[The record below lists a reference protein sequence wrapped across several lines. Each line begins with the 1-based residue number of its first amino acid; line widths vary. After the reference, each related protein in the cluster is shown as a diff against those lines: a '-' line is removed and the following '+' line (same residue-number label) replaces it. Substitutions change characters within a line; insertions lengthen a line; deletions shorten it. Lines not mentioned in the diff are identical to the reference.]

1 MAIPIT
7 GSIKQHW
14 FGLSVVVAAY
24 ALSLFHRFAPASVAL
39 DLATTFHTSAASL
52 GVLAAT
58 YFYVYTLIQI
68 PTGVMVDTL
77 GPRCV
82 LVGGCIIA
90 GIGSVMFGLADGIP
104 AAFAGRMLVGL
115 GVSVTFVSMLK
126 VISIWFDENRFATLV
141 GLSMLIGNCGSILAG
156 APLSLV
162 SQTVGWRSVFVSVG
176 LLSMAICIGC
186 WWFVRACPLTAG
198 QQGEGAGF
206 DGSAALKNLLSVVR
220 NPATWPPAVVN
231 FGLAGSFFAFGGLW
245 AMPYLT
251 QVQGLSRTVASNH
264 LSLYY
269 AGFALGCVGIG
280 ALSDALGRRRP
291 VMIAGATV
299 NATIWLVWL
308 SGLQLPAFLSYGLI
322 ACMGLT
328 TASYSLSWACA
339 KEVNPPALS
348 GMSSSVANVGG
359 FLAGAILQPLIG
371 WIMDQRWSGAML
383 DGARLYS
390 ADDFRLGLM
399 LAAAAAWVGVVAA
412 TRIRETCC
420 RNIYPA
426 QSG

>member
-24 ALSLFHRFAPASVAL
+24 ALSLFHRFAPAAVSP
-39 DLATTFHTSAASL
+39 DLAMSFGATAASL

-90 GIGSVMFGLADGIP
+90 GVGSVVFGLASEIET
-104 AAFAGRMLVGL
+104 AFLGRMLVGL

-126 VISIWFDENRFATLV
+126 VIALWFDEERFATLV
-141 GLSMLIGNCGSILAG
+141 GFSMLIGNCGSILAG

-162 SQTVGWRSVFVSVG
+162 SGAVGWRSVFIAVG
-176 LLSMAICIGC
+176 ALSIMICVGC

-198 QQGEGAGF
+198 QQGAGAGF
-206 DGSAALKNLLSVVR
+206 DGAAALEKLLSVVR

-251 QVQGLSRTVASNH
+251 QVHGMSRAVASSH

-280 ALSDALGRRRP
+280 ALSDFLGRRRP
-291 VMIAGATV
+291 VMVAGAAI
-299 NATIWLVWL
+299 NACIWLVWL
-308 SGLQLPAFLSYGLI
+308 SGIGLPPVLSYGLI

-359 FLAGAILQPLIG
+359 FLAGAVLQPLIG
-371 WIMDQRWSGAML
+371 WVMDQRWSGVL
-383 DGARLYS
+383 QEGARLYS
-390 ADDFRLGLM
+390 PDDFRAGLV
-399 LAAAAAWVGVVAA
+399 LAAIAAWIGVLAA
-412 TRIRETCC
+412 TRIRETGC
-420 RNIYPA
+420 RNIWQP
-426 QSG
+426 S